1 MVRIL
6 PPSVKLVIV
15 SQIGIGQSR
24 QYQNIILRYVLLD
37 WIMRGL
43 VRDKEAAEAALEES
57 DLRQWVA
64 LRPARLTNSRENLD
78 KVQFVTEQN
87 SRIWSTVSRQD
98 VAAVAL
104 KLVEGGYGDGYWGT
118 AVSLVSG

>member
-1 MVRIL
+1 VRIL
-6 PPSVKLVIV
+6 PPDVKLVII
-15 SQIGIGQSR
+15 SQIGIGRSR

-37 WIMRGL
+37 WILKGL

-87 SRIWSTVSRQD
+87 SRIWSKVSRQD

>member
-1 MVRIL
+1 M
-6 PPSVKLVIV
+6 IV

-24 QYQNIILRYVLLD
+24 QYQNIVLRYVLLD
-37 WIMRGL
+37 WILGGL
-43 VRDKEAAEAALEES
+43 VRDKKAAEAALEES
-57 DLRQWVA
+57 DIRQWIA

-78 KVQFVTEQN
+78 KVRFVTEKN

-104 KLVEGGYGDGYWGT
+104 KLVEGGYGEGYWGT